1 MTGEIGFNE
10 LLKSVCYIDGTT
22 EEKIKMYLIRLL
34 KTLSPN
40 QAILAALVGIIGF
53 LGVWF
58 VALRVGKPVVRSICI
73 AAMSSD
79 RRADREQRMRVVEA
93 QTVKLG
99 TVSKRINTVGH
110 LRSKAMVIIK
120 SELSGR
126 IAELLFTEGG
136 AVKKGDVII
145 RFEDAEY
152 KGQLQQAE
160 GEVELYKSNL
170 ERISKLHQQKAASN
184 KQLDEEN
191 ARLKIAEGKL
201 LQAKANLEKANI
213 KAPFDGVI
221 GIMNINAGA
230 FVQGATELVT
240 VVDNS
245 AVKVT
250 FKVPE
255 KNIHDVGV
263 GQVVEVKVSAF
274 KNQVFTG
281 TIEAVDAKVEA
292 ESHSVQIKGII
303 PNSDN
308 LLRDGLFAN
317 VSLVV
322 GEKGDTMTVDES
334 SVDRM
339 GEVEYVWIVERGR
352 AERRRVLTGTREN
365 GQVEIVAGLQPGQV
379 VVTSGQL
386 KLSDGA
392 KVKISN
398 MPDPSTKVML

>member
-1 MTGEIGFNE
+1 MN
-10 LLKSVCYIDGTT
+10 
-22 EEKIKMYLIRLL
+22 LIRFL
-34 KTLSPN
+34 KNLNPSQAMLATL
-40 QAILAALVGIIGF
+40 VVVIGF
-53 LGVWF
+53 LAVWF
-58 VALRVGKPVVRSICI
+58 VTLRVGKPVMRSICV
-73 AAMSSD
+73 AAMASD
-79 RRADREQRMRVVEA
+79 RRVDREQRMRVVEA

-110 LRSKAMVIIK
+110 MRANAMVVIK

-126 IAELLFTEGG
+126 IAEVLFTEGG
-136 AVKKGDVII
+136 AVKKGDLII
-145 RFEDAEY
+145 RFEDAEHRAAV
-152 KGQLQQAE
+152 QQAE
-160 GEVELYKSNL
+160 GEVELYKSNS

-221 GIMNINAGA
+221 GIMNISAGA

-245 AVKVT
+245 SVKVT
-250 FKVPE
+250 FKIPE
-255 KNIHDVGV
+255 KNIHDVGP

-281 TIEAVDAKVEA
+281 TIEAVDAKIEA
-292 ESHSVQIKGII
+292 ESHSVQVKGII
-303 PNSDN
+303 PNPDS

-339 GEVEYVWIVERGR
+339 GEVEYVWVVERGR
-352 AERRRVLTGTREN
+352 SERRRVLTGSREN

-379 VVTSGQL
+379 VVTSGQI

-398 MPDPSTKVML
+398 MPDPSAKVML